1 MISFKSCVLKLF
13 FIISADDN
21 SMPAVFEGYDFIL
34 SKCSHGYINF
44 VASVCDLLLLSK
56 LVNPQCST
64 VTIRNISLI

>member
-1 MISFKSCVLKLF
+1 
-13 FIISADDN
+13 
-21 SMPAVFEGYDFIL
+21 MPAIFEGYDFIL